1 MHYILDTARI
11 RLRKFTLDDA
21 DFIIEL
27 LNAPGWL
34 RFIGDRNVRSVSQA
48 ITYLKEGPMKSYTD
62 HGFGLYLVERKDPAA
77 AIGMCGLLKRDSLE
91 HPDIGFAF
99 LPKYT
104 GNGYA
109 VEAAQATLLYAQ
121 EHLKISTVA
130 AITKADNQ
138 KSIRLLESIGLKYV
152 RTMQPEGT
160 DGGLLLYQSCR
171 RPATSTQ

>member
-1 MHYILDTARI
+1 MHYILHTARM
-11 RLRKFTLDDA
+11 RLRKFTPDDA

-48 ITYLKEGPMKSYTD
+48 ITYLKEGPMKSYND
-62 HGFGLYLVERKDPAA
+62 HGFGLYLVERKDPVA

-99 LPKYT
+99 LPQYT

-109 VEAAQATLLYAQ
+109 VEAAQATLLYAKEQ
-121 EHLKISTVA
+121 LKIPTVA

-138 KSIRLLESIGLKYV
+138 KSIRLLENIGLKCV
-152 RTMQPEGT
+152 REMKLEGT
-160 DGGLLLYQSCR
+160 DEALLLYQSDTK
-171 RPATSTQ
+171 AT